1 MAMDPQARLGE
12 LVDKLREMDCRITPQ
27 RMAVLRIL
35 AASEEHL
42 TAEQVYEQVSAELPM
57 TSLAT
62 VYKTLSLLEE
72 LGEVMGLAL
81 GNGVKHYDGARPYPH
96 PHLVCT
102 NCGTIVDLPP
112 EALQEI
118 TQRAEGET
126 GYEITSHRL
135 TFCGV
140 CPRCQVAD
148 RSNS

>member
-1 MAMDPQARLGE
+1 MDPQARLGE

-27 RMAVLRIL
+27 RMAVLKIL

-42 TAEQVYEQVSAELPM
+42 TAEQIYERVAAELPT

-72 LGEVMGLAL
+72 LGEVLGLTL
-81 GNGVKHYDGARPYPH
+81 GNGVKRYDGVRLYPH
-96 PHLVCT
+96 PHLICT
-102 NCGTIVDLPP
+102 RCGAIVDLPP

-126 GYEITSHRL
+126 GYEITGHSL
-135 TFCGV
+135 KFFGI
-140 CPRCQVAD
+140 CPRCQA
-148 RSNS
+148 SNTSKP